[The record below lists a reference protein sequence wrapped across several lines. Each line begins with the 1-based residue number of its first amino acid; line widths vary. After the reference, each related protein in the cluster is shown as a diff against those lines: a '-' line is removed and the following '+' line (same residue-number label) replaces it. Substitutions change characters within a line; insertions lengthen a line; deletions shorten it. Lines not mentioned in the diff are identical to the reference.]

1 MKLLYGLAERPD
13 EAINK
18 AIDMT
23 IEDAESEWSSLEFE
37 GAYPTTGFGIS
48 TLRPFHVGDPNAS
61 NYNWWDMAIA
71 AANTWQDWMNAVIDE
86 KLYVIVAG
94 VFNLSASPSVTEF
107 AFKAN
112 GQDLPV
118 QNLEQMYALEETQA
132 FFSAPFVIK
141 PEGNLTGRL
150 YGKTLQTDN
159 IGCIGFAIGKR
170 AILIL
175 ES

>member
-13 EAINK
+13 A
-18 AIDMT
+18 AIDAAIDKT
-23 IEDAESEWSSLEFE
+23 VEDAEKEWSSLEFE
-37 GAYPTTGFGIS
+37 GVYPTTGFGIS
-48 TLRPFHVGDPNAS
+48 TLRPYHVGEPNAS
-61 NYNWWDMAIA
+61 NYNWWDIAIA
-71 AANTWQDWMNAVIDE
+71 SANTWQDWMNSVIDE
-86 KLYVIVAG
+86 KIYVIIAG
-94 VFNLSASPSVTEF
+94 IFNLSASPSVSEL

-150 YGKTLQTDN
+150 YGKVAQTEKL
-159 IGCIGFAIGKR
+159 GLIGFAIAKR
-170 AILIL
+170 ALLIL